1 MNQSTNTEAAVKAT
15 PRERR
20 ITLRF
25 YMDDP
30 IASETYDSLMRRRSA
45 TGSVMNTLIVGLL
58 HRELCQ
64 ENDLSLDE
72 LEKLF
77 RSIIRSEGR
86 SLLREWCAAVPAKT
100 VTESR
105 VDSTQDEYLTNDDD
119 EDDDDSLD
127 MTAAFCG
134 NLA

>member
-1 MNQSTNTEAAVKAT
+1 VTFLGIA
-15 PRERR
+15 
-20 ITLRF
+20 I
-25 YMDDP
+25 DDP
-30 IASETYDSLMRRRSA
+30 IASETYDRLMQRRLE
-45 TGSVMNTLIVGLL
+45 TGAVMNTLIVRLL

-64 ENDLSLDE
+64 ENALSLDE

-77 RSIIRSEGR
+77 RSVIRSEGR
-86 SLLREWCAAVPAKT
+86 ALLREWGATISAKT

-105 VDSTQDEYLTNDDD
+105 SDSVQDEYMADDDD

-127 MTAAFCG
+127 MATAFCG

>member
-1 MNQSTNTEAAVKAT
+1 MNSS
-15 PRERR
+15 REKR

-25 YMDDP
+25 YLDDP
-30 IASETYDSLMRRRSA
+30 IASETYDILMQRRLE
-45 TGSVMNTLIVGLL
+45 TGAVMNTLIMQLL

-64 ENDLSLDE
+64 KDAMSLGE

-77 RSIIRSEGR
+77 RSVIRSEGR
-86 SLLREWCAAVPAKT
+86 ALLREWSVAAPAKA

-105 VDSTQDEYLTNDDD
+105 VDSTQDEYLTDGDD

-127 MTAAFCG
+127 MATAFCG

>member
-1 MNQSTNTEAAVKAT
+1 MNSS
-15 PRERR
+15 REKR

-25 YMDDP
+25 YLDDP
-30 IASETYDSLMRRRSA
+30 IASETYDRLMQRRLE
-45 TGSVMNTLIVGLL
+45 TGAVMNTLIVELL

-77 RSIIRSEGR
+77 RSVIRSEGR
-86 SLLREWCAAVPAKT
+86 ALLREWSAAVPAKT
-100 VTESR
+100 VTEFR
-105 VDSTQDEYLTNDDD
+105 VDSTQDEYLTDGDD
-119 EDDDDSLD
+119 EEDDDSLD
-127 MTAAFCG
+127 MATAFCG

>member
-1 MNQSTNTEAAVKAT
+1 MNSN
-15 PRERR
+15 REKRV
-20 ITLRF
+20 TLRF
-25 YMDDP
+25 YLDDP

-45 TGSVMNTLIVGLL
+45 TGAVMNTLIVELL

-77 RSIIRSEGR
+77 RSVIRSEGR
-86 SLLREWCAAVPAKT
+86 ALLYEWSVAAPAKA

-105 VDSTQDEYLTNDDD
+105 VDSTQDEYMADDDD

-127 MTAAFCG
+127 MATAFCG

>member
-1 MNQSTNTEAAVKAT
+1 MNSN
-15 PRERR
+15 REKR

-30 IASETYDSLMRRRSA
+30 IASETFDSLMRRRSA
-45 TGSVMNTLIVGLL
+45 TGAVMNTLIVELL

-77 RSIIRSEGR
+77 RSVIRSEGR
-86 SLLREWCAAVPAKT
+86 ALLREWSAAVPAKAA
-100 VTESR
+100 TEFRS
-105 VDSTQDEYLTNDDD
+105 DSMQDECLTEDED

-127 MTAAFCG
+127 MATAFCG

>member
-1 MNQSTNTEAAVKAT
+1 MNSS
-15 PRERR
+15 REKR

-25 YMDDP
+25 YLDDP
-30 IASETYDSLMRRRSA
+30 IASETYGRLMQRRLE
-45 TGSVMNTLIVGLL
+45 TGAVMNTLIVELL

-64 ENDLSLDE
+64 ENALSLDE

-77 RSIIRSEGR
+77 RSVIRLEGR
-86 SLLREWCAAVPAKT
+86 ALLREWGAAVPAKT

-105 VDSTQDEYLTNDDD
+105 SDSTQDGYLEDGDD

-127 MTAAFCG
+127 MATAFCG

>member
-1 MNQSTNTEAAVKAT
+1 MNSN
-15 PRERR
+15 REKR

-25 YMDDP
+25 YLDDP
-30 IASETYDSLMRRRSA
+30 IASETFDSLMQRRLE
-45 TGSVMNTLIVGLL
+45 TGAVMNTLIVQLL

-64 ENDLSLDE
+64 KDAMSLGE

-77 RSIIRSEGR
+77 RSVIRLEGR
-86 SLLREWCAAVPAKT
+86 ALLREWGAAVPAKT

-105 VDSTQDEYLTNDDD
+105 FDSTQNEYLEDD
-119 EDDDDSLD
+119 EDVDDDDSLD
-127 MTAAFCG
+127 MATAFCG

>member
-1 MNQSTNTEAAVKAT
+1 MNTSRVK
-15 PRERR
+15 R

-25 YMDDP
+25 YLDDP
-30 IASETYDSLMRRRSA
+30 IASEAYDGLMQRRLE
-45 TGSVMNTLIVGLL
+45 TGAVMNTLIVQLL

-77 RSIIRSEGR
+77 RNVIRSEGR
-86 SLLREWCAAVPAKT
+86 ALLRECGAAVPAKV

-105 VDSTQDEYLTNDDD
+105 SDSTQDEYMAGDDD

-127 MTAAFCG
+127 MATAFCG

>member
-1 MNQSTNTEAAVKAT
+1 MNSN
-15 PRERR
+15 REKR

-30 IASETYDSLMRRRSA
+30 IASETYDSLMRRRLE
-45 TGSVMNTLIVGLL
+45 TGAVMNTLIVQLL

-64 ENDLSLDE
+64 ENALSLDE

-77 RSIIRSEGR
+77 RSVIRSEGR
-86 SLLREWCAAVPAKT
+86 ALLREWSAAVPAKA

-105 VDSTQDEYLTNDDD
+105 VDSTQDEYLTDGDN

-127 MTAAFCG
+127 MATAFCG
-134 NLA
+134 NLT

>member
-1 MNQSTNTEAAVKAT
+1 MNSS
-15 PRERR
+15 REKR

-25 YMDDP
+25 YIDDP
-30 IASETYDSLMRRRSA
+30 IASETYDRLMQRRLE
-45 TGSVMNTLIVGLL
+45 TGAVMNTLIVQLL

-64 ENDLSLDE
+64 ENALSMDE

-77 RSIIRSEGR
+77 RSVIRSEGR
-86 SLLREWCAAVPAKT
+86 ALLREWGAAVPAKT

-105 VDSTQDEYLTNDDD
+105 FDSMQNEYLEDDED

-127 MTAAFCG
+127 MATAFCG
-134 NLA
+134 NLT

>member
-1 MNQSTNTEAAVKAT
+1 MKSS
-15 PRERR
+15 REKR

-25 YMDDP
+25 YLDDP
-30 IASETYDSLMRRRSA
+30 IASETYDGLMQRRLE
-45 TGSVMNTLIVGLL
+45 TGAVMNTLIVELL

-64 ENDLSLDE
+64 KDAMSLGE

-77 RSIIRSEGR
+77 RSVIRSEGR
-86 SLLREWCAAVPAKT
+86 ALLREWSAVVPARAA
-100 VTESR
+100 TEIRS
-105 VDSTQDEYLTNDDD
+105 DSTQDEYMADDDD

-127 MTAAFCG
+127 MATAFCG